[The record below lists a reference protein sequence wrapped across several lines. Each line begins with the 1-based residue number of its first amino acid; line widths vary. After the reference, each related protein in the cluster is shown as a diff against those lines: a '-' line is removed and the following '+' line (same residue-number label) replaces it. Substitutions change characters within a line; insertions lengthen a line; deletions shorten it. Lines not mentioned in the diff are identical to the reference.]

1 MFSLIGLLITAGVI
15 WGCVNLSL
23 KQLSGA
29 IGAGVILVTA
39 YIVWTL
45 SRCTG
50 DCGIRIDFFAAV
62 LLLGLMSIILLIRF
76 LFSCS
81 GTQKIIPATSIP
93 ISQKPDL
100 HPHEFLKEFSV
111 YTELVRDFVENR
123 LPAKEF
129 ATAFSRQFEQEEHEL
144 SEDMFDILDW
154 LIEEVRAFTDDPSL
168 KKAKPD
174 KYIDEAALREVAAQ
188 ALLEMDALGQSA
200 SQTSS
205 AP

>member
-15 WGCVNLSL
+15 WGCVNLSV
-23 KQLSGA
+23 KQLGGA
-29 IGAGVILVTA
+29 IGVGAILVTA

-76 LFSCS
+76 LFICFGS
-81 GTQKIIPATSIP
+81 QKIMPASSIP
-93 ISQKPDL
+93 VPKKSDAFPYK
-100 HPHEFLKEFSV
+100 FLKEFNV

-123 LPAKEF
+123 SSGKQFVA
-129 ATAFSRQFEQEEHEL
+129 AFSKQFEQEENDL
-144 SEDMFDILDW
+144 SEDMFDLLDW
-154 LIEEVRAFTDDPSL
+154 LSEEVRAFTDDPSL
-168 KKAKPD
+168 KNAKPD
-174 KYIDEAALREVAAQ
+174 RYIDEATLREVAAS
-188 ALLEMDALGQSA
+188 ALLEMDALRQSA
-200 SQTSS
+200 FQTSS